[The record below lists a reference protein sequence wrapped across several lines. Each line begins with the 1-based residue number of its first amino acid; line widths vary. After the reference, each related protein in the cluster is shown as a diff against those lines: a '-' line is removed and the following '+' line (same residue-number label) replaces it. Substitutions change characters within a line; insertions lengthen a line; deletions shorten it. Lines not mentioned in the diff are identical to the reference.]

1 MNNKPNDLWDWHKY
15 THTHSLPH
23 TLTHTATHTHVNTL
37 HVSEIIWQH
46 CDTRSLWSVASLA
59 TLGLGHLPHT
69 EKKKETVRERGSE
82 TATETDERAIYCFS
96 YLFALEYCLKCD
108 LPLRRRLRLRRP
120 CSPSD
125 SQGRCSLGGSG
136 GTLGEL
142 LEQLSSGKSPL
153 PAACCLPPAA
163 AKFLADWALGNQ
175 IVNSI
180 KCKRLRGCARAAA
193 HAHTH
198 SHDKGQW
205 PWRSAWHPPLASDP
219 TPVPV
224 PVPVKPDPTS
234 CYDAGTGRCSWGLS
248 KTVFFSFLIFSRI
261 SGRSS
266 L

>member
-1 MNNKPNDLWDWHKY
+1 MRLTQIHTHSFTPTH
-15 THTHSLPH
+15 THTHSYAY
-23 TLTHTATHTHVNTL
+23 TCKYAVRKRNN
-37 HVSEIIWQH
+37 
-46 CDTRSLWSVASLA
+46 LA
-59 TLGLGHLPHT
+59 TLRHEVALKCRLVGNSRAAPAATHR
-69 EKKKETVRERGSE
+69 EKERETVRERGSE

-163 AKFLADWALGNQ
+163 TKFLADWALGNQ

-234 CYDAGTGRCSWGLS
+234 CYDAGSGRCSWGLS